1 MCRSRSVAKHRPFNP
16 ARLDLARRRRSLTQT
31 ELAERVGIDR
41 RTLFGYDVGEFL
53 PSDRIV
59 KRIAAALDFPA
70 TFFFGED
77 IDEPTPDN
85 ASFRAMT
92 KLKAPMRDAALAQGS
107 LALML
112 GGWIEERFSL
122 PMATLPDLSR
132 EPTPEA
138 AAAALRNEWGWGE
151 QPIKNVIH
159 LLESKGVRLFSMD
172 FDARKV
178 DAFSLWQGGTP
189 LILLN
194 QYKSAER
201 ARFDACHEL
210 AHLVLHR
217 HGSHRGSTRVYERE
231 AHEFASA
238 FLMPRG
244 SILASAPRFATVP
257 GLVKLK
263 RKWGVSVAAL
273 AHRLNQ
279 LGLVTEWQYRT
290 LYVEITKRGYRTAE
304 PEPMERE
311 TSQVLSK
318 VFTMLRGEGIGKESA
333 AQALDLSPR
342 ELDRMM
348 FGLTIMGLHGGSKKE
363 GPPTLARR
371 PKRTIV
377 K

>member
-1 MCRSRSVAKHRPFNP
+1 MANHNSFNP
-16 ARLDLARRRRSLTQT
+16 ARLDLARRRRSLTQS
-31 ELAERVGIDR
+31 ELAEQVGIDR
-41 RTLFGYDVGEFL
+41 RTLFGYDAGEFL
-53 PSDRIV
+53 PSERMV
-59 KRIAAALDFPA
+59 KRIAAVLDFPA

-77 IDEPTPDN
+77 LDEPSPDT

-92 KLKAPMRDAALAQGS
+92 KLKAPMRDSALAQGA

-112 GGWIEERFSL
+112 GRWIDQRFSL
-122 PMATLPDLSR
+122 PSATLPDLSR

-138 AAAALRNEWGWGE
+138 AAAALRNAWGWGE
-151 QPIKNVIH
+151 QPIKNVVH
-159 LLESKGVRLFSMD
+159 LLESKGVRIFSMD
-172 FDARKV
+172 VEAREV
-178 DAFSLWQGGTP
+178 DAFSLWQGETP

-217 HGSHRGSTRVYERE
+217 HGSPRSATRIYERE

-244 SILASAPRFATVP
+244 GVLASAPRFATMP

-273 AHRLNQ
+273 AHRLHQ
-279 LGLVTEWQYRT
+279 LGLVSDWQYRT
-290 LYVEITKRGYRTAE
+290 LYVEMTKRGYRTTE

-318 VFTMLRGEGIGKESA
+318 VFAMLRAEGVGKEAA

-348 FGLTIMGLHGGSKKE
+348 FGLTIMGLRGGGKNE
-363 GPPTLARR
+363 GPPARAGS
-371 PKRTIV
+371 PKLRIV